1 MKFKLIIL
9 LLIISCSKISTSNKS
24 SCSSNGNIHF
34 MYVNVP
40 CEECAMMIEETL
52 NSNLNIFDYN
62 MVRNKENHILINYCY
77 NSEQTD
83 ILFIEKS
90 ITDIGLL
97 VNQNLE
103 NNLITSNTLCCTSQ

>member
-1 MKFKLIIL
+1 MKLKLIIL
-9 LLIISCSKISTSNKS
+9 LLAMGCTTISSDNKS
-24 SCSSNGNIHF
+24 SCSKNGNIHF
-34 MYVNVP
+34 MYVNIP
-40 CEECAMMIEETL
+40 CEECVMMIEEIL
-52 NSNLNIFDYN
+52 DSNPNIFDYN

-90 ITDIGLL
+90 ISDIGLL

-103 NNLITSNTLCCTSQ
+103 NKLIISDTLCCTSQ

>member
-1 MKFKLIIL
+1 
-9 LLIISCSKISTSNKS
+9 
-24 SCSSNGNIHF
+24 

-40 CEECAMMIEETL
+40 CEECIIMIEEIL
-52 NSNLNIFDYN
+52 DSNPNIFDYN
-62 MVRNKENHILINYCY
+62 MVRNKENHVLINYCY

-103 NNLITSNTLCCTSQ
+103 SKLITSDTLCCTSQ